1 MIKMPP
7 ITGLVLAGGLGR
19 RMGGQDKGL
28 VTYQNKPLIEHVLAA
43 FVPQVS
49 ALQISANRNI
59 KRYQQYGYPV
69 WTDDVQHIADF
80 SGPLVGIATALQHCQ
95 TDWLACVPCDAVSL
109 PPDLVTRLYDAARQH
124 ATPLA
129 IAHDGNRTQPLY
141 ALIHRQGLPNLVAYL
156 QAGNQKVMAW
166 MDDYQALHV
175 DFSDQQAAFRNINRT
190 EELR

>member
-1 MIKMPP
+1 MIEMPP

-43 FVPQVS
+43 FGPQVS

-80 SGPLVGIATALQHCQ
+80 SGPLVGIATGLQHCQ

-109 PPDLVTRLYDAARQH
+109 PANLVARLYDAARQH

-129 IAHDGNRTQPLY
+129 IVHDGNRTQPLY
-141 ALIHRQGLPNLVAYL
+141 AVIHRQLLPKLVAYL
-156 QAGNQKVMAW
+156 QADNQKVMAW
-166 MDDYQALHV
+166 MDDHQALQV